1 MRITSPKIAFTNS
14 FGEPIY
20 EDLFIFNF
28 ETSMTYI
35 DWNVIFLIMG
45 MMIVIAVVENTG
57 IFQWLAFFAYRVSG
71 GRMWLLLAKL
81 AESAQITEP
90 DNLKK
95 AGMVGGGMLILFI
108 TGESFHMLPA
118 VNALIGATALLIWIR
133 PDIEEMI
140 EAVDWTTLVFF
151 MSLFIVVG
159 AIQEVGLI
167 SFIADF
173 IANLVG
179 DSLLLAMVT
188 VTWFS
193 AILSTV
199 IANIPFTA
207 AMLPVIGFLTANI
220 PGAQNNALFY
230 CLSVGSAMGGNG
242 SLIGASANMVTAGI
256 ADSAGYTISY
266 PYFFKK
272 GFPALLITVSLA
284 LIWLIF
290 KFA

>member
-1 MRITSPKIAFTNS
+1 
-14 FGEPIY
+14 
-20 EDLFIFNF
+20 
-28 ETSMTYI
+28 MTYI

-118 VNALIGATALLIWIR
+118 
-133 PDIEEMI
+133 
-140 EAVDWTTLVFF
+140 
-151 MSLFIVVG
+151 
-159 AIQEVGLI
+159 
-167 SFIADF
+167 
-173 IANLVG
+173 
-179 DSLLLAMVT
+179 
-188 VTWFS
+188 
-193 AILSTV
+193 
-199 IANIPFTA
+199 
-207 AMLPVIGFLTANI
+207 
-220 PGAQNNALFY
+220 
-230 CLSVGSAMGGNG
+230 
-242 SLIGASANMVTAGI
+242 GI

-272 GFPALLITVSLA
+272 GFPALLLTVSLA
-284 LIWLIF
+284 LIWLLF